1 LVRWLNWIYPLAN
14 ILSWIPATAFKPKGS
29 LFANLDQKSPSPPF
43 WERAASFKDDAGH
56 ALPNTNNF
64 SFSHRASDYYG
75 YKIGQL
81 IPDFIKKNGGEG
93 DFWSRFANKQVHDQ
107 HHL

>member
-1 LVRWLNWIYPLAN
+1 LGVYAISISHCTISNSGNWN
-14 ILSWIPATAFKPKGS
+14 H
-29 LFANLDQKSPSPPF
+29 
-43 WERAASFKDDAGH
+43 AGH

-93 DFWSRFANKQVHDQ
+93 DFWSRFANKLPFDNRF
-107 HHL
+107 HLMSPTC